1 MIWRDTML
9 NNHGK
14 DTYGSSVCLLP
25 GGGKWGEP
33 AEGRAGLA
41 ELTASLFKLCV
52 LCD

>member
-1 MIWRDTML
+1 ML

-33 AEGRAGLA
+33 AEARAGLA